1 MKWEIGQNVEVQS
14 RTWPGINKPGG
25 CAKIIKVHMTS
36 DGNYIEGLDVKY
48 LLGGGNEI
56 KIDPAIVSP
65 IESLER
71 GGRKRRSRD
80 FLMKKE
86 EDVTAEEERNEECT
100 ESSKRAT
107 NKKKADAAIAAEDVK
122 ENDSTKQS
130 SATYSTP
137 RKRRKLEKIPQKVTP
152 IPKMVTT
159 QKKIDFVSPMTED
172 ILVSSR
178 GRHPNEKKK
187 KSVARGLVFDKIE
200 EVDQPKQ
207 KTAQAEVKTKMVQ
220 IPPSVS
226 LVMNHQSQHQHQS
239 QSKHRCKQ
247 EKDRNRNYMYKKPV
261 VSTSLVPPQN
271 NKKKVSTATTTTI
284 KSESSTNRDNN
295 NLSLQQQRKYD
306 TSKIVRTNKV
316 LVGVRLK
323 TTGISNPY
331 GVATAKV
338 INPRYKPSAS
348 SFSRTKSAYDK
359 NKNALSSRAGSA
371 ESNIANTNRKPLL
384 DVYKREVEKAREF
397 MNEMVGHP
405 TRNDNNDDGEL
416 AIAPSSPKE
425 NARFIR
431 TNSRYDEFLS
441 HVYKV
446 WCKVD
451 DDEVAVVRFK
461 KIFLE
466 ITSNLFTYH
475 ELDGHVKSY
484 CDEGK
489 EVMLSDE
496 ILYRIN

>member
-25 CAKIIKVHMTS
+25 CAKIIKVHTTA

-65 IESLER
+65 IETLER

-86 EDVTAEEERNEECT
+86 EDVTAEEEKKEGSEKA
-100 ESSKRAT
+100 SKKVM
-107 NKKKADAAIAAEDVK
+107 NKRKADTAIAAEDVK
-122 ENDSTKQS
+122 ENDSSKQS

-137 RKRRKLEKIPQKVTP
+137 RKRRKLGKIPKKVTP

-159 QKKIDFVSPMTED
+159 KKKIDFVSPMTED

-178 GRHPNEKKK
+178 GRHQNEKKK
-187 KSVARGLVFDKIE
+187 KSVARGLVFDKID
-200 EVDQPKQ
+200 EVDQPKR
-207 KTAQAEVKTKMVQ
+207 KATKVKSKMVQ
-220 IPPSVS
+220 IPPSTS
-226 LVMNHQSQHQHQS
+226 LVMNHQSQHQS
-239 QSKHRCKQ
+239 QSKHECKQ
-247 EKDRNRNYMYKKPV
+247 EKDRNRNYIYKKPV

-271 NKKKVSTATTTTI
+271 NKKVVLTTTI
-284 KSESSTNRDNN
+284 TIKPESSTNHNN
-295 NLSLQQQRKYD
+295 NNQSSQQQRKYE

-316 LVGVRLK
+316 SVGVRLK
-323 TTGISNPY
+323 STGISNPY
-331 GVATAKV
+331 GVAAAKM

-359 NKNALSSRAGSA
+359 NKNALSSRAVSA

-397 MNEMVGHP
+397 MNEMVGHT
-405 TRNDNNDDGEL
+405 TRNDNNDGES
-416 AIAPSSPKE
+416 AIAPSTPKE

-461 KIFLE
+461 EIFLE
-466 ITSNLFTYH
+466 ITSNLFTDH

-496 ILYRIN
+496 TLYRIN